1 MKVELVT
8 NLKRQATRILA
19 DLHMSKEPVLITE
32 HGKPSAYLVDV
43 QDYEFMQRRL
53 ELLEGLSRGERAV
66 LEGRTYSQRE
76 ARENEQM
83 AEVIWTE
90 PAVQDL
96 DSIAEYIALDN
107 PAAASELVQEVF
119 DKIERL
125 GTFPQS
131 GRVPPELP
139 NSVYREVVV
148 SPCRIFYRE
157 DEKRVLV
164 LCVMREERQLRA
176 FMLGHG

>member
-1 MKVELVT
+1 
-8 NLKRQATRILA
+8 
-19 DLHMSKEPVLITE
+19 
-32 HGKPSAYLVDV
+32 
-43 QDYEFMQRRL
+43 
-53 ELLEGLSRGERAV
+53 
-66 LEGRTYSQRE
+66 
-76 ARENEQM
+76 M

-107 PAAASELVQEVF
+107 PAAARELVQEVF